1 LAKLNNPRQ
10 VASLVLPKER
20 SSPSIHPLLSNA
32 HHIIGLLA
40 TQLTDVFAADPK
52 SFIKSSTDTLP

>member
-1 LAKLNNPRQ
+1 
-10 VASLVLPKER
+10 VASQVLPKER

-52 SFIKSSTDTLP
+52 SFIKSSTDTPP